1 LGSRVLEALESRDA
15 LPPPTAR
22 LLREHRVAIQRI
34 ALQGDQA
41 LLERLFRLAAADVS
55 AVSKPVFESLLRLIG
70 VRPFEALRPEMVR
83 RHLWQAALEESVHAT
98 AADPQTR
105 LRSLLRAALEASA
118 RSASMS
124 YRELLSQLHERLQA
138 AASRT
143 ARAIPAD
150 IREPL
155 LTALPRE
162 GVAEGKTPSDDLRFT
177 REGPS
182 AQTVG
187 DRDEV
192 ASSHEG
198 NEKGDASPTRRKRER
213 AATSPPDH
221 PGESAM
227 PTERD
232 ILVEAKTRREAV
244 VSEGDVIFVDDAGI
258 ALLHPFLAAHFEK
271 LGLQRDGAFLDD
283 DTRERAVHQVRFLAT
298 GEEQSPEPLLVF
310 AKIMCGLTPGVPIA
324 RSAPLGEYAKTEA
337 NALLQAVIRHWGA
350 LKNATPDGLRE
361 TFLRREGRLERK
373 DDGWK
378 LRVESRSYDLL
389 LDRLPWSLSVVRLPW
404 MADVLFVE
412 WG

>member
-1 LGSRVLEALESRDA
+1 
-15 LPPPTAR
+15 
-22 LLREHRVAIQRI
+22 
-34 ALQGDQA
+34 
-41 LLERLFRLAAADVS
+41 
-55 AVSKPVFESLLRLIG
+55 
-70 VRPFEALRPEMVR
+70 
-83 RHLWQAALEESVHAT
+83 
-98 AADPQTR
+98 
-105 LRSLLRAALEASA
+105 
-118 RSASMS
+118 
-124 YRELLSQLHERLQA
+124 
-138 AASRT
+138 
-143 ARAIPAD
+143 
-150 IREPL
+150 
-155 LTALPRE
+155 
-162 GVAEGKTPSDDLRFT
+162 
-177 REGPS
+177 
-182 AQTVG
+182 
-187 DRDEV
+187 
-192 ASSHEG
+192 
-198 NEKGDASPTRRKRER
+198 
-213 AATSPPDH
+213 
-221 PGESAM
+221 M